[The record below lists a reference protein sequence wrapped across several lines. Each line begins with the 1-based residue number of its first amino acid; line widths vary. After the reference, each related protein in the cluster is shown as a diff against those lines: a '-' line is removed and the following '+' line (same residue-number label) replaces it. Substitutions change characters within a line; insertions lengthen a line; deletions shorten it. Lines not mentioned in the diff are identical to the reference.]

1 VHVLIPIKRLDTCKQ
16 RLSGVL
22 DAGHRRA
29 LMLALLGDVLARA
42 FAAPSASAVAVVTD
56 DPVAAATAREAG
68 AGVLSDGGLPWNE
81 GLVHALGLL
90 ADAPSGVLF
99 LSADLPTVA
108 TDDVEAM
115 IASCPPRGIAIGRAH
130 DAGTNALALRPPD
143 VLVPSFG
150 APRSSAVH
158 AALAAEA
165 GVAAVLVDRPG
176 LALDLDTP
184 SDLAEALAAPA
195 GGARSWRTIVHHP
208 AAEAS
213 RC

>member
-1 VHVLIPIKRLDTCKQ
+1 
-16 RLSGVL
+16 
-22 DAGHRRA
+22 
-29 LMLALLGDVLARA
+29 
-42 FAAPSASAVAVVTD
+42 
-56 DPVAAATAREAG
+56 
-68 AGVLSDGGLPWNE
+68 
-81 GLVHALGLL
+81 
-90 ADAPSGVLF
+90 VLF
-99 LSADLPTVA
+99 LSADLPTLG
-108 TDDVEAM
+108 TTDVEAM
-115 IASCPPRGIAIGRAH
+115 IAACPPRGIAIGRAH
-130 DAGTNALALRPPD
+130 DAGTNALALRPPG
-143 VLVPSFG
+143 VILPSFG

-165 GVAAVLVDRPG
+165 GVPAVFVDRPG

>member
-22 DAGHRRA
+22 DAGQRRA
-29 LMLALLGDVLARA
+29 LMLALLGDVLQRA
-42 FAAPSASAVAVVTD
+42 LAAPSATAVAVVTD
-56 DPVAAATAREAG
+56 DPVAAEAARAAG
-68 AGVLSDGGLPWNE
+68 ADVVSDGGLPWNE
-81 GLVHALGLL
+81 GLVHALALL
-90 ADAPSGVLF
+90 PELPPAVLF
-99 LSADLPTVA
+99 LSADLPTLS

-115 IASCPPRGIAIGRAH
+115 IATCPPRGIAIGRAH
-130 DAGTNALALRPPD
+130 DAGTNALALRPPE
-143 VLVPSFG
+143 VIVPSFG

-158 AALAAEA
+158 AALAADA

-184 SDLAEALAAPA
+184 SDLAEALAASA
-195 GGARSWRTIVHHP
+195 GGVRAWRTIVHHP